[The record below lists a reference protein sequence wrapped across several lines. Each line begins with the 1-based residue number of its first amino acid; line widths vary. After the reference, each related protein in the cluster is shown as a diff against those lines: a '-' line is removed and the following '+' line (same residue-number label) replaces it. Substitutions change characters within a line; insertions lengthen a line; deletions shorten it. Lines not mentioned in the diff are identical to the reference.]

1 VRATI
6 AMAIQM
12 ERSGETGNASKNGR
26 EHKRAS
32 AHLAAELALQPD
44 KKADA
49 DGHTQPF
56 QDREKGPLLRVIDK
70 PTFASLRQL
79 SFGWIARWLPSRG
92 LGMRRLRTDRRC
104 R

>member
-1 VRATI
+1 
-6 AMAIQM
+6 M

-70 PTFASLRQL
+70 PLHFRQ
-79 SFGWIARWLPSRG
+79 RPTLPESVG
-92 LGMRRLRTDRRC
+92 YGAEE
-104 R
+104 